1 MDEEQ
6 KKGITVVV
14 GSTERCSKTMLTA
27 ALSKIEN
34 VTVVEGEL
42 KPVTGK
48 HRNTFINPA
57 LIKEIDEGFAA
68 KYSGLLPGLGFGL
81 MTDVAGIPLDFRPR
95 GYIPNKVR
103 SCKRKP
109 KHLKRK

>member
-6 KKGITVVV
+6 KKGITIVV

-34 VTVVEGEL
+34 VIVVEGEL

-48 HRNTFINPA
+48 HRNTINPA

-103 SCKRKP
+103 SCKRPP